1 MPEPTLSALRVF
13 RAVAESGSFT
23 AAAKA
28 LGYTQSAV
36 SRQVAALE
44 TSAGEPLFE
53 REQYGVR
60 LTAAGSR
67 LVPRIARAL
76 DDLDAA
82 FRDAPEPVRTARV
95 RLGAF
100 PLAAAGLVST
110 ALAQVRRTHP
120 ELVVTMREASTPA
133 LVRALRHGTLDL
145 AVVAQRQPFRPVDHG
160 TPPLRLTAVAERD
173 LLIAVGPRH
182 RFARLPRVDV
192 AQLSGE
198 VWVAS
203 RSDDGDSRLGV
214 WPGVPGRPDVRYTVQ
229 DWATKLALVA
239 ADLAITTVSA
249 DAALPPD
256 IHLVAVHGEPR
267 ELRRVSIARLPDR
280 MDPTV
285 QIVHDAILDA
295 RDAARPTHARRPI
308 RRPVPAT

>member
-1 MPEPTLSALRVF
+1 MPEPTLAALRVF
-13 RAVAESGSFT
+13 RAVAELGSFT

-36 SRQVAALE
+36 SRQVASLE
-44 TSAGEPLFE
+44 ASAGEPLFE

-60 LTAAGSR
+60 LTSAGSR

-82 FRDAPEPVRTARV
+82 FRDAPEPERTAPV

-110 ALAQVRRTHP
+110 ALDQLRRTHP
-120 ELVVTMREASTPA
+120 ELVVTLREASTAA

-145 AVVAQRQPFRPVDHG
+145 AVIAQRQPFRPVDGG
-160 TPPLRLTAVAERD
+160 TPPLQLTTVAERD
-173 LLIAVGPRH
+173 LLVAVGPRH
-182 RFARLPRVDV
+182 RFARLASVDV
-192 AQLSGE
+192 AQLGGE

-203 RSDDGDSRLGV
+203 RNDDGDSRLGV

-239 ADLAITTVSA
+239 ADLAITTVAA
-249 DAALPPD
+249 DVPVRSD
-256 IHLVAVHGEPR
+256 VHLVAVRGEPR
-267 ELRRVSIARLPDR
+267 ELRRVSIARVPGPAE
-280 MDPTV
+280 PTV
-285 QIVHDAILDA
+285 QVVHDAILDA
-295 RDAARPTHARRPI
+295 RQAAPTHARRPN
-308 RRPVPAT
+308 RRSTAAT

>member
-13 RAVAESGSFT
+13 RAVAELGSFT
-23 AAAKA
+23 AAGKA

-36 SRQVAALE
+36 SRQVAVLE

-60 LTAAGSR
+60 LTPAGSR

-76 DDLDAA
+76 DDLDSA
-82 FRDAPEPVRTARV
+82 FRDTPEPARTAPV

-110 ALAQVRRTHP
+110 ALAQLRRTRP
-120 ELVVTMREASTPA
+120 DLVVPMREASTPA

-145 AVVAQRQPFRPVDHG
+145 AVVAQRQPFRPLDDG
-160 TPPLRLTAVAERD
+160 TPLLQLTAVAERD

-182 RFARLPRVDV
+182 RFARLPTVDV
-192 AQLSGE
+192 TQLSGE

-214 WPGVPGRPDVRYTVQ
+214 WPGAPGRPDVRYTVQ
-229 DWATKLALVA
+229 YWAAKLALVA
-239 ADLAITTVSA
+239 ADLAITTVAA
-249 DAALPPD
+249 DVPVRPD

-267 ELRRVSIARLPDR
+267 ELRRVSIARMPGQTE
-280 MDPTV
+280 PTV

-295 RDAARPTHARRPI
+295 RDARPTQARRPN
-308 RRPVPAT
+308 RRPAQAT